1 MKSDWV
7 FMKLK
12 KWEEKYSR
20 INAWSAG
27 WVSLP
32 TRSPIE
38 NYLSQVI
45 AKKIAFSVF
54 AVLMEAISVRHS
66 FAKYDYLNLFE
77 IASMM
82 RHI

>member
-1 MKSDWV
+1 
-7 FMKLK
+7 LK

-45 AKKIAFSVF
+45 AKKS
-54 AVLMEAISVRHS
+54 
-66 FAKYDYLNLFE
+66 LFLFL
-77 IASMM
+77 
-82 RHI
+82 RC

>member
-1 MKSDWV
+1 MERWVGFVTYTITHWKLFIASDC
-7 FMKLK
+7 
-12 KWEEKYSR
+12 
-20 INAWSAG
+20 
-27 WVSLP
+27 
-32 TRSPIE
+32 
-38 NYLSQVI
+38 
-45 AKKIAFSVF
+45 KKIAFSVF

>member
-45 AKKIAFSVF
+45 AKKNRFFCFCGADGGDFGTAQF
-54 AVLMEAISVRHS
+54 R
-66 FAKYDYLNLFE
+66 
-77 IASMM
+77 
-82 RHI
+82 